1 MISTSV
7 EGEICTMIAVVAVGR
22 YNSVTAVGTWQIPA
36 TVGTVLQAF
45 FALLIPGRYLGLIK
59 DGCWGAMLA
68 AEQSRAGRKRQAAD
82 QQQQRA
88 SSKWWVPP
96 SDI

>member
-1 MISTSV
+1 
-7 EGEICTMIAVVAVGR
+7 MIAVVAVGR

-45 FALLIPGRYLGLIK
+45 FALLIPGRYLIK

-82 QQQQRA
+82 QQLAAAA

>member
-45 FALLIPGRYLGLIK
+45 FALLIPGRYLIK

-68 AEQSRAGRKRQAAD
+68 AEQSRAEQAERGRQPTSTAA
-82 QQQQRA
+82 A